1 MFECCFFNYN
11 NLLAYMYVCDWRRSF
26 ILVFEPQK
34 MFITTFGKI
43 NGKKHCL
50 AMFFDGDNPDAQ
62 WG

>member
-1 MFECCFFNYN
+1 
-11 NLLAYMYVCDWRRSF
+11 MYVCDWRRSF